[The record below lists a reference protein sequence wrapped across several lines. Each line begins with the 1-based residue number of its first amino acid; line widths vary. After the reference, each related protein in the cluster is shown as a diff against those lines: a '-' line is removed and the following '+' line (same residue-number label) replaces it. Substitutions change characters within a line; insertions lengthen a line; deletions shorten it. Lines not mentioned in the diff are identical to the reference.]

1 MRQPSLSVTI
11 PSGALPPSLKP
22 GPNEYGPNP
31 QEVPQ

>member
-1 MRQPSLSVTI
+1 MRPSSLPVTI
-11 PSGALPPSLKP
+11 LSRALPPSVKP